1 MPDTQPPTPEPMKQ
15 LITMRL
21 GAAGF
26 AQHWKHCDLV
36 ANYLAT
42 FTSELLHKT
51 DAHANLVS
59 TVLNELLEV
68 VFRRNA
74 EIGEIGITLK
84 GDETQLVVEISVPVA
99 LGDREFYEEMAQ
111 LVQRNDR
118 EELHRQHLAEAPD
131 TGEHNLA
138 LSLLALAAVYDAVLQ
153 VKSASDGGPLLL
165 ELPFR
170 MET

>member
-1 MPDTQPPTPEPMKQ
+1 MTAAESTADQPMKQ

-51 DAHANLVS
+51 DSHANLVS

-74 EIGEIGITLK
+74 EQGEIGITLK
-84 GDETQLVVEISVPVA
+84 GDATQIVVEISVPVRE
-99 LGDREFYEEMAQ
+99 GDHQFYQEMAE
-111 LVQRNDR
+111 LVQRADR
-118 EELHRQHLAEAPD
+118 DDLHRQHLEKDADDEQD
-131 TGEHNLA
+131 LA
-138 LSLLALAAVYDAVLQ
+138 LSLLELAASYEAVLE
-153 VKSASDGGPLLL
+153 VKDSTQDNMLLL

-170 MET
+170 VES

>member
-1 MPDTQPPTPEPMKQ
+1 MKQ

-51 DAHANLVS
+51 DSHTNLVS

-74 EIGEIGITLK
+74 EEGEIGITLK
-84 GDETQLVVEISVPVA
+84 SDLAQIVVEISVPVRE
-99 LGDREFYEEMAQ
+99 GDHKFYQEMAEM
-111 LVQRNDR
+111 VQRADR
-118 EELHRQHLAEAPD
+118 DDLYRQHLEEAID
-131 TGEHNLA
+131 DEHNLA
-138 LSLLALAAVYDAVLQ
+138 LSLLELASSYEAVLQ
-153 VKSASDGGPLLL
+153 VKDSTQDNMLLL

-170 MET
+170 VES